1 MVLITLS
8 VDAPAGTAEGVKE
21 AVACYLERFGDVK
34 VISVTERLPEQLT
47 FGRPYGDPGRR

>member
-34 VISVTERLPEQLT
+34 VVSVTEQLPEQLT